1 MLKEDAGYNQLI
13 KEKIKLLPLSPGIY
27 IFKDKAHNIIYV
39 GSSAALNKRVAS
51 YFQKNKDF
59 KTEKLSKDIYD
70 FDYIATNSLKEALIL
85 ENNLIKK
92 HKPKYNIKLKDDKKY
107 PFIEIAAGVKYPYIK
122 ITRNIFNPKSFYSG
136 PYTNVKSLRRM
147 LYIIRKIF
155 KVRTCR
161 HNLDLK
167 KIKGCIYNNI
177 KLCSAPCLNHIT
189 ESSYNYNVSRVTDF
203 LSGKISFVIKNLQN
217 KIKTET
223 NLLNFETCAYFQ
235 KILNEIK
242 SFSEKQKVFFRKN
255 INADYIGICGDAFL
269 RIPQIYSLS
278 LLQIREGKLIEEK
291 NFIFKNPANID
302 IAGIIIYFIKKTYPD
317 LNFAPLKFYISLKIK
332 NKDCFKEELG
342 ENIKIH
348 YAYKG
353 INKDILELADKNA
366 ELKFTHQTVGAYH
379 PSTSSGQVGMPLREI
394 LQKFK
399 TVLKLKKLPILIK
412 AVDISNI
419 SGSFPTGSVVCF
431 KNAVPDKKNY
441 RHYIIK
447 SLESRVESRESNDVG
462 ARCPRPPVIND
473 YAMIEEVVRRSMR
486 VKKDRPDLLII
497 DGGKG
502 HLNTALKVLRE
513 MNISDVEL
521 LSIAKKEE
529 LLFRPDTKYPVNI
542 HAHSEIL
549 NLIRYIRDEAHRFA
563 IRLHKKRRGLASL

>member
-27 IFKDKAHNIIYV
+27 IFKDTAHNIIYV

-70 FDYIATNSLKEALIL
+70 FDYIATDSLKEALIL

-122 ITRNIFNPKSFYSG
+122 ITRNINNPKSFYSG

-147 LYIIRKIF
+147 LYIICKIF
-155 KVRTCR
+155 KVRTCT

-177 KLCSAPCLNHIT
+177 KLCSAPCLNHISET
-189 ESSYNYNVSRVTDF
+189 SYNYNISRVTDF

-242 SFSEKQKVFFRKN
+242 SFSEKQKVFFQKN
-255 INADYIGICGDAFL
+255 INADYIGICGDAFS
-269 RIPQIYSLS
+269 RVPQIYSLS
-278 LLQIREGKLIEEK
+278 LMQIREGKLIEEK

-302 IAGIIIYFIKKTYPD
+302 ITGVIVYFIKKVYPD

-332 NKDCFKEELG
+332 NKDYFKEELG
-342 ENIKIH
+342 KNIKIY
-348 YAYKG
+348 YADKG

-366 ELKFTHQTVGAYH
+366 ELKLTANLQESRIYRGI
-379 PSTSSGQVGMPLREI
+379 SSREI

-399 TVLKLKKLPILIK
+399 AVLKLKKLPILIK

-473 YAMIEEVVRRSMR
+473 YAMIEEVLRRNLKI
-486 VKKDRPDLLII
+486 KKDRPDLLII

-502 HLNTALKVLRE
+502 HLNTALKTLRE

-542 HAHSEIL
+542 HEYSEIL